1 MSACSS
7 EGSVGRTT
15 TTATPTKAKSA
26 PAYPA
31 SVVLKPQQKRTP
43 YVALQ
48 AGKEAAR
55 QQSSEP
61 DKAALPGWLP
71 LLITLN
77 TMLTI
82 LSNI

>member
-15 TTATPTKAKSA
+15 TTTTATTVKTTKAKSA

-43 YVALQ
+43 YVALE

-55 QQSSEP
+55 QARQR
-61 DKAALPGWLP
+61 AR
-71 LLITLN
+71 
-77 TMLTI
+77 
-82 LSNI
+82 